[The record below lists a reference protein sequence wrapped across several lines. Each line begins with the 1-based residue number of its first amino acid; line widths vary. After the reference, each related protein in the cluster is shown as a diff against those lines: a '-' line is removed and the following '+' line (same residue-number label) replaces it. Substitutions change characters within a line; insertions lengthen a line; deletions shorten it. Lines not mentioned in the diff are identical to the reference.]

1 MGLELMSSVKAPI
14 CPPRS
19 HPVTH
24 WALTF
29 VGCRR
34 IARANSD
41 VRAASVK
48 RASAGGVSACAA
60 RIVREHRIRASVGS
74 DRTGRMTSKHS
85 FMSERPRTPSTSGE
99 NHVSSSERPEDLPHS
114 RGEDQPAQDLIVEGG
129 AQIVWEDRWHEEE
142 IFANRLSFYLL
153 AQSFLV
159 AAAVTATLS
168 TDATSRWLPLAV
180 TIDVL
185 GLLLTI
191 VFWYALTENL
201 RRLDALKEIVAEGS
215 GEIRI
220 QGFREIG
227 AVRTSHHERRAQR
240 RLPFPLSTL
249 LRWSPS
255 WWLAHG
261 IPIFFGSAW
270 VALIAVAIVTA

>member
-1 MGLELMSSVKAPI
+1 M
-14 CPPRS
+14 
-19 HPVTH
+19 
-24 WALTF
+24 
-29 VGCRR
+29 
-34 IARANSD
+34 
-41 VRAASVK
+41 
-48 RASAGGVSACAA
+48 
-60 RIVREHRIRASVGS
+60 
-74 DRTGRMTSKHS
+74 
-85 FMSERPRTPSTSGE
+85 
-99 NHVSSSERPEDLPHS
+99 
-114 RGEDQPAQDLIVEGG
+114 EGG

-240 RLPFPLSTL
+240 GLPFPLSTL
-249 LRWSPS
+249 PRWSPS
-255 WWLAHG
+255 SWLAHG

-270 VALIAVAIVTA
+270 VALIAAAIVTAV